1 MKASDLI
8 TNPGQPTPPLW
19 GNIAASLIA
28 VSAVMQMYEGKIT
41 AEWYTPLSLAFA
53 VIAAV
58 LIVFTKAK
66 K

>member
-8 TNPGQPTPPLW
+8 TNSGQPTPPLW

-28 VSAVMQMYEGKIT
+28 VSVVMQGYEDKIT
-41 AEWYTPLSLAFA
+41 ADWYNPLSLAFA
-53 VIAAV
+53 IIAAV
-58 LIVFTKAK
+58 LIVFTKPK

>member
-28 VSAVMQMYEGKIT
+28 VSVVMQGYEDKIT
-41 AEWYTPLSLAFA
+41 AEWYNPLSLAFA
-53 VIAAV
+53 AIAAV
-58 LIVFTKAK
+58 LIIFTGK
-66 K
+66 KQ